1 MEYPLVPAQIWF
13 HEIDSYRSN
22 IFSWETIEYPLDD
35 SGEDC
40 VKSTIVALLNL
51 ISKYFSKIPNWFI
64 LKKSKLASNNSL
76 LDMATP
82 NNGDDLSIGLMNKTG
97 WWAEFCILL
106 IV

>member
-51 ISKYFSKIPNWFI
+51 ISKIFF
-64 LKKSKLASNNSL
+64 
-76 LDMATP
+76 
-82 NNGDDLSIGLMNKTG
+82 
-97 WWAEFCILL
+97 
-106 IV
+106 